1 MKSAYETIQDVY
13 DIDTLREIRDHGC
26 VSGVAHDHIYYSD
39 TEKFY
44 DQHSEEIIDY
54 IADTL
59 GGEHNEELW
68 NNNPLF
74 VEGFKND
81 MVWTF
86 IEIVAGELVEQYED
100 TTCEELSDSDE
111 YYVASDG
118 EVVFKCDEI
127 DFDFSSKGDTL
138 TAKPLNATTYE
149 AVKELASTPWGKDHL
164 EIVSA

>member
-13 DIDTLREIRDHGC
+13 DIETLTAIRDHGC

-44 DQHSEEIIDY
+44 DEHSEEIIEY

-59 GGEHNEELW
+59 GGEHNEQIW
-68 NNNPLF
+68 NDNPLF

-111 YYVASDG
+111 YTIDPDG
-118 EVVFKCDEI
+118 EVVFKADLE
-127 DFDFSSKGDTL
+127 DGNVHDVT
-138 TAKPLNATTYE
+138 NAIGMNSLSTNTYE
-149 AVKELASTPWGKDHL
+149 DIKELASTPWGKDHL
-164 EIVSA
+164 EIISA